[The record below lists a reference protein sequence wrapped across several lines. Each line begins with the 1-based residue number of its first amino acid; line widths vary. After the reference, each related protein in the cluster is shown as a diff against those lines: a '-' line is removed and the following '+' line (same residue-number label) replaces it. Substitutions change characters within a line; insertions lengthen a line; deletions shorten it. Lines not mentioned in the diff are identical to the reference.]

1 MFGGAYQAAG
11 VRPAD
16 RPKYGGLN
24 LLDHPDGAC
33 PRFGSCHLRLRP
45 EALARSTFTF
55 GDSHLDPAISAPS
68 TCSSRCWRRC

>member
-1 MFGGAYQAAG
+1 ML
-11 VRPAD
+11 PAD

-45 EALARSTFTF
+45 DALTRATLCF
-55 GDSHLDPAISAPS
+55 GDSHLGPTCLGTAEAPEAVLAALLDAAP
-68 TCSSRCWRRC
+68 RW